1 MARAAALLLASS
13 VLLLT
18 SGGVLAVGCG
28 GTVTTV
34 SGLGGFTDLDWH
46 PTQSK
51 LVGLKGSTGNTGKI
65 FQLDV
70 SSSGTFTESV
80 MAGSTTTGY
89 QDNATLTLA
98 QFKEMHKAKWSTD
111 GNKVAVSSGEQTTQ
125 PGDTD
130 YKIRVIT
137 LAPPGVEGV
146 ETVVNATNSQ
156 GSETAFTAL
165 AWKGTDTILYVE
177 RNGTSHHLREVV
189 ASTKTV
195 FEHMTLEKSDLFGPY
210 ASQTRL
216 SSDTIVDMVF
226 ADDTTV
232 YALAH
237 QSTTIYGDYPYTK
250 QEAHIL
256 TIDLTAKTVT
266 TLVNSTKMMKDPTL
280 TGPQPDVSDSIAIS
294 RDKNFLAVTFLR
306 SIFVA
311 RISDGK
317 VAEVA
322 ESSQPF
328 RGVAWNKHEISDSD
342 SLVFSDAEETKTAT
356 GNMCSSGNAPSRP
369 PSTLAA
375 YIQLW

>member
-1 MARAAALLLASS
+1 
-13 VLLLT
+13 LT
-18 SGGVLAVGCG
+18 
-28 GTVTTV
+28 
-34 SGLGGFTDLDWH
+34 F
-46 PTQSK
+46 
-51 LVGLKGSTGNTGKI
+51 
-65 FQLDV
+65 
-70 SSSGTFTESV
+70 
-80 MAGSTTTGY
+80 
-89 QDNATLTLA
+89 A
-98 QFKEMHKAKWSTD
+98 QFDKMHKAKWSTD
-111 GNKVAVSSGEQTTQ
+111 GNKVAVSSGTATNN
-125 PGDTD
+125 PDDTD

-137 LAPPGVEGV
+137 LAPTPGV
-146 ETVVNATNSQ
+146 ETVVTATNSQ

-165 AWKGTDTILYVE
+165 AWKGTNTILYVE

-210 ASQTRL
+210 ADPSQ
-216 SSDTIVDMVF
+216 SDTSDKIVDMVF

-237 QSTTIYGDYPYTK
+237 QSTTIYGALDTYTK

-322 ESSQPF
+322 ESSQQMRWF
-328 RGVAWNKHEISDSD
+328 HGVAWNKHEISDSD

-369 PSTLAA
+369 LSTLAA

>member
-1 MARAAALLLASS
+1 MTRECLSPPCNPDEL
-13 VLLLT
+13 
-18 SGGVLAVGCG
+18 
-28 GTVTTV
+28 
-34 SGLGGFTDLDWH
+34 
-46 PTQSK
+46 
-51 LVGLKGSTGNTGKI
+51 
-65 FQLDV
+65 
-70 SSSGTFTESV
+70 
-80 MAGSTTTGY
+80 
-89 QDNATLTLA
+89 
-98 QFKEMHKAKWSTD
+98 
-111 GNKVAVSSGEQTTQ
+111 VAVCN
-125 PGDTD
+125 DF
-130 YKIRVIT
+130 
-137 LAPPGVEGV
+137 ACV

-189 ASTKTV
+189 ASTKNV

-210 ASQTRL
+210 ASQTGR
-216 SSDTIVDMVF
+216 DTIVDMVF

-237 QSTTIYGDYPYTK
+237 QESAGDGFIK

-266 TLVNSTKMMKDPTL
+266 TLVNSTKMIKDIYAS
-280 TGPQPDVSDSIAIS
+280 GPQPLVSDSIAIS
-294 RDKNFLAVTFLR
+294 RDKKFLAVTFLK

-328 RGVAWNKHEISDSD
+328 HGVAWNKHEISDSD

>member
-28 GTVTTV
+28 GTVTPV

-98 QFKEMHKAKWSTD
+98 QFEMMHKAKWSTD
-111 GNKVAVSSGEQTTQ
+111 GNKVAVSSGTQTTQ

-137 LAPPGVEGV
+137 LDPPGV
-146 ETVVNATNSQ
+146 ETVVTATNSQ
-156 GSETAFTAL
+156 SSETAFTAL

-177 RNGTSHHLREVV
+177 RNGTSHHLRQVV

-237 QSTTIYGDYPYTK
+237 QESAGDGFIK

-256 TIDLTAKTVT
+256 TIDLNAKTVT
-266 TLVNSTKMMKDPTL
+266 TLVNSTKMIKDIYAS
-280 TGPQPDVSDSIAIS
+280 GPQPDVSDSIAIS
-294 RDKNFLAVTFLR
+294 RDKNFLAVTFLK

-328 RGVAWNKHEISDSD
+328 HGVAWNKHEISDSD

>member
-34 SGLGGFTDLDWH
+34 SGPGGFTDLDWH

-89 QDNATLTLA
+89 QDNATSTLGA
-98 QFKEMHKAKWSTD
+98 QFAMMHKAKWSTD
-111 GNKVAVSSGEQTTQ
+111 GNKVAVSSGEQRNQ

-137 LAPPGVEGV
+137 LDSPGV
-146 ETVVNATNSQ
+146 ETVVTATMSL

-177 RNGTSHHLREVV
+177 RNGTSHHLRQVV

-210 ASQTRL
+210 ASQTGT
-216 SSDTIVDMVF
+216 DTIVDMVF

-237 QSTTIYGDYPYTK
+237 QESAGVPFK
-250 QEAHIL
+250 LEAHIL
-256 TIDLTAKTVT
+256 TIDLNAKTVT
-266 TLVNSTKMMKDPTL
+266 TLVNSTKMIKDIYVS
-280 TGPQPDVSDSIAIS
+280 GPQPDVSDSIAIS
-294 RDKNFLAVTFLR
+294 RDKKFLAVTFLK

>member
-28 GTVTTV
+28 GTVTTD

-70 SSSGTFTESV
+70 SSGGTFTESV

-89 QDNATLTLA
+89 QDNATSTLGA
-98 QFKEMHKAKWSTD
+98 QFAMMHKAKWSTD
-111 GNKVAVSSGEQTTQ
+111 GNKVAVSSGEQRNQ

-137 LAPPGVEGV
+137 LDSPGV
-146 ETVVNATNSQ
+146 ETVVTATNSQ
-156 GSETAFTAL
+156 SSETAFTAL

-177 RNGTSHHLREVV
+177 RNGTSHHLRQVV

-210 ASQTRL
+210 ASQTGR
-216 SSDTIVDMVF
+216 DTIVDMVF
-226 ADDTTV
+226 ADDKTV

-237 QSTTIYGDYPYTK
+237 QESAGVPFK
-250 QEAHIL
+250 LEAHIL
-256 TIDLTAKTVT
+256 TIDLNAKTVT
-266 TLVNSTKMMKDPTL
+266 TLVNSTKMIKDIYVS
-280 TGPQPDVSDSIAIS
+280 GPQPDVSDSIAIS
-294 RDKNFLAVTFLR
+294 RDKKFLAVTFLK